1 MFDFRTV
8 PKPDERGCMPELTRH
23 MGGVFMVGG
32 ISGVSYMQYVNPYR
46 SVSYA
51 QSVYDNTTPRTAADT
66 QAASQVR
73 AASETQAGQQ
83 VRMAVI
89 PEAQT
94 GTPVQPVNPVRQVM
108 EAPVDKTEMMR
119 KLLSDTTAM
128 AVRSRIEYLD
138 GNKAAIERRERLDD
152 RANDI
157 ANAKSAQEVMEE
169 SECKTC
175 ESRKYQ
181 DGSDDP
187 GVSFKTASHIAPE
200 QAASR
205 VRGHEMEHVGRERA
219 EALRD
224 DREVVSQSVTYQTD
238 ICPEC
243 GKVYVSG
250 GTTRTVTAAQNE
262 ATMKQAQETS
272 GYNGGFLAVA

>member
-1 MFDFRTV
+1 
-8 PKPDERGCMPELTRH
+8 
-23 MGGVFMVGG
+23 MVGG

-128 AVRSRIEYLD
+128 AVRGRIEYLD

-262 ATMKQAQETS
+262 ATMKQAQENS